1 MEKKYIELIMELVR
15 EFKNV
20 LPEETEKKELI
31 DSFEKYLYEI
41 VEQIQK
47 SEYEN
52 IENKEEFVE
61 SVLKSETKSIIEL
74 TLENKKQKLI
84 NDEPFNQIQVISSKA
99 FEMAYNTIEGQK
111 VEIDE
116 KSLNDLQ
123 EKLVQNLKKVRDFNK
138 MQSEILVSEGI
149 LDLNFIKEPQIETNS
164 LRLSRYIV
172 RKK

>member
-52 IENKEEFVE
+52 IENKEEFV
-61 SVLKSETKSIIEL
+61 
-74 TLENKKQKLI
+74 
-84 NDEPFNQIQVISSKA
+84 
-99 FEMAYNTIEGQK
+99 
-111 VEIDE
+111 
-116 KSLNDLQ
+116 
-123 EKLVQNLKKVRDFNK
+123 
-138 MQSEILVSEGI
+138 
-149 LDLNFIKEPQIETNS
+149 
-164 LRLSRYIV
+164 
-172 RKK
+172 